1 MKNKILK
8 LAKRLE
14 TFKLEDIESIMG
26 EGIEDILQEL
36 VEGGTV
42 KFGWRDLFL

>member
-14 TFKLEDIESIMG
+14 TFKLEDVESIIG
-26 EGIEDILQEL
+26 EVVEDILQEL
-36 VEGGTV
+36 VKV
-42 KFGWRDLFL
+42 

>member
-26 EGIEDILQEL
+26 EGIEDALQEL
-36 VEGGTV
+36 VKDGS
-42 KFGWRDLFL
+42 